1 MTLNDPFSVCYYYTT
16 NNCNHPACA
25 GWLFCYEKRE
35 VVSVASGLN
44 GRQQLFVL
52 EYLVDRNAEQAA
64 IRAGYSPK
72 YARGNAHKLVANSC
86 IAAEIQRLGQK
97 TAQKLEI
104 TRESIMQE
112 LAAVGFARVTDF
124 VSVETEP
131 ATRLAIHPIT
141 GEIIDV
147 PGGYRQTVRIT
158 DTDELPEQKA
168 AALAGIKQG
177 ANGIEVKLHDKVR
190 ALELLGKAV
199 GVFDSGRDTS
209 TDATNNLF
217 EAIVESAQ
225 EELETDDIPE
235 IEQEA
240 AAGADVVE

>member
-1 MTLNDPFSVCYYYTT
+1 M
-16 NNCNHPACA
+16 A
-25 GWLFCYEKRE
+25 GK
-35 VVSVASGLN
+35 LN

-52 EYLVDRNAEQAA
+52 EYLIDRNAEQAA
-64 IRAGYSPK
+64 IRAGYSPR
-72 YARGNAHKLVANSC
+72 YARGNAHKLVANSG
-86 IAAEIQRLGQK
+86 IAEEIQRLGAK
-97 TAQKLEI
+97 TAAKLEI

-112 LAAVGFARVTDF
+112 LAVVGFARVTDF
-124 VSVETEP
+124 VRVETVP
-131 ATRLAIHPIT
+131 TSRPIIHPIT
-141 GEIIDV
+141 GEV
-147 PGGYRQTVRIT
+147 LSFAGEAQQVRIT
-158 DTDELPEQKA
+158 NTDELPEDKA
-168 AALAGIKQG
+168 AALASIKQG

-209 TDATNNLF
+209 TEATNNLF

-240 AAGADVVE
+240 VAGADVVE

>member
-1 MTLNDPFSVCYYYTT
+1 MTLNDPLSLCYYYTT

-25 GWLFCYEKRE
+25 GWLFCYQKRE
-35 VVSVASGLN
+35 VVSVADKLTPK
-44 GRQQLFVL
+44 QQQFVR
-52 EYLVDRNAEQAA
+52 EYLIDFNATQAA

-72 YARGNAHKLVANSC
+72 TAQVIGAENIKKPMV
-86 IAAEIQRLGQK
+86 AAEIQRLGQK

-112 LAAVGFARVTDF
+112 LAAIGFARASDF
-124 VSVETEP
+124 VRVETEP
-131 ATRLAIHPIT
+131 TTRLGVHPLT
-141 GEIIDV
+141 GEIISL
-147 PGGYRQTVRIT
+147 PSYCQTVRIT
-158 DTDELPEQKA
+158 NTDELPEDKA

-177 ANGIEVKLHDKVR
+177 TNGIEVKLHDKVR

-209 TDATNNLF
+209 TEATNNLF
-217 EAIVESAQ
+217 KAIVESAQ
-225 EELETDDIPE
+225 EGLETDDIPE